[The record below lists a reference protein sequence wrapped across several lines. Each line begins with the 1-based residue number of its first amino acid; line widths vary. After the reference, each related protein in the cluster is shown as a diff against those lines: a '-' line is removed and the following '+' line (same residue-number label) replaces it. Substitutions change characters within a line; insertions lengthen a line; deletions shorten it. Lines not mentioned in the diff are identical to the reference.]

1 MPPSRRYTGAVPI
14 YEYRCN
20 ACGRRV
26 SVFQRSFSVEVAPTC
41 DRCGSGD
48 LSRLISRF
56 AVMRADSTFA
66 DDFDRLPDFDEDDPR
81 AVARWARRMAEEA
94 GEDLGPEFEDAVS
107 RMERGEIPEEFMD
120 DEDDGLGDED
130 LD

>member
-1 MPPSRRYTGAVPI
+1 M
-14 YEYRCN
+14 
-20 ACGRRV
+20 
-26 SVFQRSFSVEVAPTC
+26 SVFQRSFSAVVEATC
-41 DRCGSGD
+41 DRCGSAD

-56 AVMRADSTFA
+56 AVMKADSAFA

-120 DEDDGLGDED
+120 DGDGGLGDGD

>member
-1 MPPSRRYTGAVPI
+1 MPI

-20 ACGRRV
+20 ACGRLV
-26 SVFQRSFSVEVAPTC
+26 SVFQRSFSATVSAAC
-41 DRCGSGD
+41 DRCGSAD
-48 LSRLISRF
+48 LSRLLSRF
-56 AVMRADSTFA
+56 AVMRSGSSFA
-66 DDFDRLPDFDEDDPR
+66 DDFDSMPGFDEDDPR

-107 RMERGEIPEEFMD
+107 RMERGEIPEEFM
-120 DEDDGLGDED
+120 EDGDGDGDTAQD

>member
-1 MPPSRRYTGAVPI
+1 MPI

-26 SVFQRSFSVEVAPTC
+26 SVFQRSVSAAVQATC
-41 DRCGSGD
+41 DRCGSAD

-56 AVMRADSTFA
+56 AVMKADSAFA

-120 DEDDGLGDED
+120 DEDGGLDGDD

>member
-1 MPPSRRYTGAVPI
+1 MPI

-26 SVFQRSFSVEVAPTC
+26 SVFQRSFSATVTATC
-41 DRCGSGD
+41 DRCGSAD

-56 AVMRADSTFA
+56 AVTRADSAFA
-66 DDFDRLPDFDEDDPR
+66 DDFDSLPDFDEDDPR

-120 DEDDGLGDED
+120 DEDGDLGDED